1 MLSNRRDGATAA
13 PAGPCRVPGP
23 VESRSLTL
31 LARKSGQDGVC
42 VGAPLPRCAPSSPS
56 RIPRIL
62 SPASGP
68 RLRTP
73 EAFQTLAFK
82 EPLLS
87 LLATFASSILSFSS
101 GPAHPRGR
109 EVVAGGGAETSPH
122 RPFQKAQQN
131 CSVPQSRVRPCRT
144 AGGFV
149 LCSCFLAI

>member
-1 MLSNRRDGATAA
+1 MLR
-13 PAGPCRVPGP
+13 PHLPGL
-23 VESRSLTL
+23 VGCRSLTFL
-31 LARKSGQDGVC
+31 GCESRQDGVW
-42 VGAPLPRCAPSSPS
+42 VGAPLPRCAPSSYC

-68 RLRTP
+68 PLRTR

-87 LLATFASSILSFSS
+87 LPASFASSLLSFPS
-101 GPAHPRGR
+101 GPARPGGR
-109 EVVAGGGAETSPH
+109 EVVEGGGAETSPH

-131 CSVPQSRVRPCRT
+131 CSVPPSRVRPCRT

-149 LCSCFLAI
+149 LGSCFLAI

>member
-1 MLSNRRDGATAA
+1 MPRPHL
-13 PAGPCRVPGP
+13 PGLG
-23 VESRSLTL
+23 ESRSLTL
-31 LARKSGQDGVC
+31 LARESGQDGVWA
-42 VGAPLPRCAPSSPS
+42 GAPLPPCAPSSHR

-82 EPLLS
+82 GPLLS
-87 LLATFASSILSFSS
+87 LPARFASSLLSFPS

-131 CSVPQSRVRPCRT
+131 CSVPTSRVRPFRT

-149 LCSCFLAI
+149 LGSCFLAV